1 MARLTKLCHRRP
13 REPFLLTDE
22 TLPGTKELEL
32 PTDPSKYPFELAAI
46 LADRLRGAK
55 QELVTQWL
63 ERITERVTL
72 ETKRIFPTHQLLNHV
87 PLLIEGVAGY
97 LKRPERD
104 IDSRA
109 PVVAKAMELGALRH
123 AQGFDA
129 YEILKEYEMLGEIVF
144 AFLRETAGTISG
156 DYSRTEFLVCWE
168 RLSQA
173 MELIRQATM
182 SHFLR
187 LSSAQINEREN
198 RLRRFNRT
206 VAHELKNNV
215 TAIVA
220 ATTALSEKWV
230 DPSERKEFEEIIAR
244 NADGLQHVLGNLESL
259 SRTEADSRHCRHVM
273 LPEAAQEAVREL
285 QDAARAKGVKV
296 RVADDMPPIE
306 VDAAVVELCLMNY
319 VSNGIKYS
327 DNAKPDRWVSIEASI
342 EGPDAEH
349 DREVVIRVSDNGIG
363 IPADSREHLF
373 REFYRA
379 HGETVTEAEGT
390 GLGLSIVRETVES
403 IGGRAWA
410 EFPEDAGSVFAFS
423 IPSRRSDDLEA
434 TKTSSDPV
442 KETSASLSSQEART
456 T

>member
-1 MARLTKLCHRRP
+1 
-13 REPFLLTDE
+13 
-22 TLPGTKELEL
+22 L
-32 PTDPSKYPFELAAI
+32 PTDPSQYPFDLAAI
-46 LADRLRGAK
+46 LADRLRSAK

-63 ERITERVTL
+63 ERITARVNI
-72 ETKRIFPTHQLLNHV
+72 ETRRIFPTHQLLNHI

-104 IDSRA
+104 IDSKA

-129 YEILKEYEMLGEIVF
+129 YEILKEYEMLEEIVF
-144 AFLRETAGTISG
+144 AFLRETAETISG
-156 DYSRTEFLVCWE
+156 DHSRADFLVCWE
-168 RLSQA
+168 RMAQG

-187 LSSAQINEREN
+187 LSSSQINEREN

-206 VAHELKNNV
+206 VAHELKNHV
-215 TAIVA
+215 SAIA
-220 ATTALSEKWV
+220 AASTALSEKWV
-230 DPSERKEFEEIIAR
+230 APSERKEFEEIIAR
-244 NADGLQHVLGNLESL
+244 NADGLLHVLGNLESL
-259 SRTEADSRHCRHVM
+259 SRTQGDARHCRHVL
-273 LPEAAQEAVREL
+273 LPEAANEAVREL
-285 QDAARAKGVKV
+285 REAAKAKGVKV
-296 RVADDMPPIE
+296 RVADDLPSIQ

-327 DNAKPDRWVSIEASI
+327 DTAKPERWVSVDARI
-342 EGPDAEH
+342 EGPGTEY
-349 DREVVIRVSDNGIG
+349 DREVVIRVTDNGIG
-363 IPADSREHLF
+363 VPADSREHLF

-390 GLGLSIVRETVES
+390 GLGLSIVRETIES

-423 IPSRRSDDLEA
+423 IPARRSDDAKA
-434 TKTSSDPV
+434 TESSSDRV
-442 KETSASLSSQEART
+442 EATSASLATEEAQSASMDA
-456 T
+456 